1 MYRSKFVKKA
11 GGGKKC
17 SNCGVNKLK
26 KVLKVKST
34 NKRSKKSKRS
44 KRSNK
49 PKRYNKSN
57 KSKKGGMIRAPSVQ
71 KLRLGDS
78 SN

>member
-17 SNCGVNKLK
+17 SNCGANKLK
-26 KVLKVKST
+26 KVLKVKSS
-34 NKRSKKSKRS
+34 NKRSNKSKKSKRS
-44 KRSNK
+44 K
-49 PKRYNKSN
+49 KSN
-57 KSKKGGMIRAPSVQ
+57 KSKKGGMIRAHSVQ